1 MALPDRILMLKSS
14 MLRYLLPS
22 FLFLLLTACST
33 THPGASPR
41 EPSSRQAY
49 ASGERL
55 DSVTQTLL
63 GYAASDFRAHSGAV
77 AQVRNVRVGYVLTAK
92 GQKQHLVCG
101 EFLPAHSDGAPKAEW
116 TTFATIETHSYEQWL
131 GGQAESWCKHSKVN
145 WKKNVGDLSSALR
158 SRLDSL
164 K

>member
-1 MALPDRILMLKSS
+1 MFVFKSS
-14 MLRYLLPS
+14 VLRYLVPS

-33 THPGASPR
+33 THPAASPSPR
-41 EPSSRQAY
+41 ESSSGQAY

-63 GYAASDFRAHSGAV
+63 GYAASDFRAHSAAV
-77 AQVRNVRVGYVLTAK
+77 AQVRNVRVGHVLTAK
-92 GQKQHLVCG
+92 GQKQHLLCG
-101 EFLPAHSDGAPKAEW
+101 EFLPAHSEGEREW
-116 TTFATIETHSYEQWL
+116 TTFATIETDPYEQWL

-145 WKKNVGDLSSALR
+145 WEKNVGDLSSALR

>member
-1 MALPDRILMLKSS
+1 
-14 MLRYLLPS
+14 MLRHLVPS

-33 THPGASPR
+33 THPNASPSPR
-41 EPSSRQAY
+41 ESSSGQAY

-55 DSVTQTLL
+55 DSVTQRLL
-63 GYAASDFRAHSGAV
+63 GYAASDFRAHSAV
-77 AQVRNVRVGYVLTAK
+77 AQVRNVRLGHVLTAK

-101 EFLPAHSDGAPKAEW
+101 EFLPAHSEGGQREW
-116 TTFATIETHSYEQWL
+116 TTFATIETHPYEQWL

-145 WKKNVGDLSSALR
+145 WEKNVGDLSAALR
-158 SRLDSL
+158 SRLGSL